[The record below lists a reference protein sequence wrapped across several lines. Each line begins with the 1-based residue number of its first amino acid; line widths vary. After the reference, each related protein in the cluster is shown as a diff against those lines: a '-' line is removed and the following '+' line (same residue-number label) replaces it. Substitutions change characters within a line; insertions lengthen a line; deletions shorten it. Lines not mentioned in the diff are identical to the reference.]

1 MIPPLRC
8 TVLLVALSAAL
19 PSTGSIAQTLYKWVE
34 ADGSI
39 TFSADPPESG
49 IDYET
54 VTSMNDDVQKG
65 KSVPATQPAAK
76 LTEKPVQADISETT
90 QRETSNST
98 QAGAAANAPAEPSRS
113 RVAPMR
119 DQKMGITA
127 ADNSSS
133 ELSDAPTTGAAVPA
147 QQAPVVP
154 TVSIK
159 QRQCEDLKKRVISLE
174 RRLKSRLTP
183 EDMDN
188 TVVHM
193 ARYQRSYDQYCVQ

>member
-1 MIPPLRC
+1 MISPLRY
-8 TVLLVALSAAL
+8 TVLLVALSATL
-19 PSTGSIAQTLYKWVE
+19 PSTGSNAQTFYKWVE

-39 TFSADPPESG
+39 TFSADPPENG

-54 VTSMNDDVQKG
+54 VTSMNDDRQEN
-65 KSVPATQPAAK
+65 KSVHVTQPAAK
-76 LTEKPVQADISETT
+76 PA
-90 QRETSNST
+90 RHETSQISPT
-98 QAGAAANAPAEPSRS
+98 SEASNALAKPPTS
-113 RVAPMR
+113 RVAPMK

-127 ADNSSS
+127 ANNESAKR
-133 ELSDAPTTGAAVPA
+133 SDTPATGAALLARPA
-147 QQAPVVP
+147 PAISPD
-154 TVSIK
+154 SGK

-174 RRLKSRLTP
+174 RRLKSHLTP